1 VTSASLEQASRP
13 DGAPGDAHLGAIAFG
28 VAFPALLT
36 AVYFVGLADAPRPVQ
51 RGVYVAGKALQFGLP
66 AAWWLLRRARGPRRF
81 LMPSSNGALLGAASG
96 LVALIAALALYHG
109 LLAPLRV
116 LDGAPTEAIRAK
128 VAGFGLDGPWQFLAL
143 ATFYSLI
150 HSAAEEL
157 YWRGFVFGEL
167 RRACRTAVA
176 ILGSSL
182 AFTAHHVI
190 ILVVFFG
197 WRSPMTWALSL
208 AVTVG
213 GAFWAWHY
221 QRSGSLVGPWIGHL
235 FVDVAIFAIG
245 WELVR

>member
-1 VTSASLEQASRP
+1 VNAPLEQTPRP
-13 DGAPGDAHLGAIAFG
+13 GGATDDVNLGAIAFG

-36 AVYFVGLADAPRPVQ
+36 AVYFVGLAGAPRPVQ
-51 RGVYVAGKALQFGLP
+51 QGVYVAGKALQFGLP
-66 AAWWLLRRARGPRRF
+66 AAWWFLRRARPPRRF
-81 LMPSSNGALLGAASG
+81 DVPTSKGALLGAASG
-96 LVALIAALALYHG
+96 LVILIAALALYHG
-109 LLAPLRV
+109 LLVPLRV

-128 VAGFGLDGPWQFLAL
+128 VAGFGLGGPWQFLAL
-143 ATFYSLI
+143 ASFYSLI

-167 RRACRTAVA
+167 RRACRTTLA

-197 WRSPMTWALSL
+197 WSSPMTWALSL
-208 AVTVG
+208 AVAVG
-213 GAFWAWHY
+213 GAFWSWHY
-221 QRSGSLVGPWIGHL
+221 QRSGSLVGPWISHL